1 MKTFFV
7 SPSFL
12 EMCCEA
18 NSCAKLS
25 SDNKVKTAE
34 TIIDFRG
41 KLWVCA
47 GSASRGHTY
56 LRANLY
62 ECVPAGL
69 YKGADYDDDKPGYQ
83 GMRFT
88 CSYFKNLRCNS
99 PLEYVFTD
107 LQIMVKIV
115 NPFET
120 NLYRAMR

>member
-1 MKTFFV
+1 MKSFFV

-25 SDNKVKTAE
+25 SDNEVKTAK

-41 KLWVCA
+41 KLWVCS
-47 GSASRGHTY
+47 GSCSQNMTWLH
-56 LRANLY
+56 ANLY
-62 ECVPAGL
+62 ECVPAAF
-69 YKGADYDDDKPGYQ
+69 YKGPAYDDDKPGYQ
-83 GMRFT
+83 GMLFT

-99 PLEYVFTD
+99 PLEYVFTG
-107 LQIMVKIV
+107 LQIEVKIV

>member
-18 NSCAKLS
+18 NSCMGLSADKPTAK
-25 SDNKVKTAE
+25 
-34 TIIDFRG
+34 TIIDFKG
-41 KLWVCA
+41 KLWVCS
-47 GSASRGHTY
+47 GSCSQNMTWLH
-56 LRANLY
+56 ANLV
-62 ECVPAGL
+62 ECVPAAF
-69 YKGADYDDDKPGYQ
+69 YKGPAYDDDKPGYQ
-83 GMRFT
+83 GLRFA
-88 CSYFKNLRCNS
+88 CSHFKNLRCNS
-99 PLEYVFTD
+99 PLEYVCTD